1 MQGFPRPR
9 VILVYFFL
17 LSYNL
22 QFGLRTEDQIRF
34 SNELGICIQ
43 LSTLASVR
51 VKKKLT
57 PLLEA

>member
-1 MQGFPRPR
+1 MQGFSRPR

-17 LSYNL
+17 LSYNF

-57 PLLEA
+57 PLLEP

>member
-1 MQGFPRPR
+1 MQGFSRPR

-17 LSYNL
+17 LSYNF

-34 SNELGICIQ
+34 SNELGICTQ

-57 PLLEA
+57 PLLEP